1 MLKDLRIVG
10 LEATPISIPFARAEQ
25 WALGEWR
32 GTSTIVLQIRTQD
45 GITGIGEVVPGGPSP
60 QVSLAALEALTPL
73 LEGRDAGDIC
83 RNIQRLRYA
92 GGWHWFPRQAN
103 LILAGVEVAL
113 WDILGKAVGQPVHRF
128 FGGQLRP
135 DIEFMYFLMRSPD
148 PASMISEARSARDSG
163 FRSIYVKL
171 GTEID
176 EDVEFIR
183 GLRTELGQ
191 SVRIRVDANE
201 EWTPGTAL
209 RALAKLEEHDLEFI
223 EQPVRN
229 SDLDTLARL
238 RTLTRVPIAADQSAW
253 TSERILEI
261 VQRKAADVILTDP
274 HREGGLMGFRHAG
287 AICEAAGLPIVYH
300 AFTLL
305 SLSVTAA
312 MHVLSV
318 MPNALL
324 AHQAYPPGFL
334 SHDVTEPLD
343 ISTGRA
349 TVPQAPGLG
358 VQLDPE
364 KLALA
369 ARHYEEVGTYPMF
382 GEAEDFVWI
391 PKE

>member
-1 MLKDLRIVG
+1 MATDLRIVG
-10 LEATPISIPFARAEQ
+10 LEATPISIPFSRAER

-32 GTSTIVLQIRTQD
+32 GISAIIVQIHTQD
-45 GITGIGEVVPGGPSP
+45 GTTGIGEVVPGGPSAN
-60 QVSLAALEALTPL
+60 VALAALEALTPL
-73 LEGRDAGDIC
+73 LEGRDAGSIC
-83 RNIQRLRYA
+83 RNIQLLRYG
-92 GGWHWFPRQAN
+92 GGWHWFPGQAN

-113 WDILGKAVGQPVHRF
+113 WDIVGKALGQPLHRL

-148 PASMISEARSARDSG
+148 PADMINEARTATDSG
-163 FRSIYVKL
+163 FRTIYVKL
-171 GTEID
+171 GPNID
-176 EDVEFIR
+176 EDVELIR
-183 GLRTELGQ
+183 RLRTELGE
-191 SVRIRVDANE
+191 SVRFRVDANE

-209 RALAKLEEHDLEFI
+209 RALVKLEQLDLEFI

-229 SDLDTLARL
+229 SDLDSLARL
-238 RTLTRVPIAADQSAW
+238 RTRTRVPIAADQSAW
-253 TSERILEI
+253 TGERILEI
-261 VQRKAADVILTDP
+261 VQRGAADVILTDP

-287 AICEAAGLPIVYH
+287 ALCEAAGLPIVYH

-305 SLSVTAA
+305 SLSVAAA

-334 SHDVTEPLD
+334 SHDVTEVVD

-349 TVPQAPGLG
+349 PVPQAPGLG

-364 KLALA
+364 KLAVA
-369 ARHYEEVGTYPMF
+369 ARHFEDVGAYPMF
-382 GEAEDFVWI
+382 AGAEDFVWI
-391 PKE
+391 PLE